1 MLRQVIKITMITH
14 NSRNEKQV
22 IRKEQMEMSVLKLKK
37 TDRKSNRI
45 RNCGSIE
52 IKNQT
57 DNEAEICFYGDINS
71 DSMGEWSK
79 YFPDDK
85 CPSDIK
91 EFFDQLS
98 DDVEKIHVHINSG
111 GGSVFGGIAIYNLL
125 KNHKAEI
132 IVHVDALAASIA
144 SVIAMAGDKIIIPKN
159 AQLMIYKP
167 MSWVSGNADEMRK
180 EADVLDGCQKVIL
193 STYMDHV
200 KEGVAEKTIND
211 LINAETWLNGE
222 ECQEYFN
229 FDVEDS
235 NEAVA
240 VVSEYFDKYNNL
252 PEKYKELTGENKADD
267 WQKDFAQWCK
277 KSVKELENINKK
289 IDNINEKDDIAVSAE
304 KQKREHDDRVA
315 AILNDLA
322 YL

>member
-1 MLRQVIKITMITH
+1 
-14 NSRNEKQV
+14 
-22 IRKEQMEMSVLKLKK
+22 MSVLKLKK

-45 RNCGSIE
+45 RDCGSIE

-159 AQLMIYKP
+159 AQLMIHKP
-167 MSWVSGNADEMRK
+167 MALVSGNADEMRK

-200 KEGVAEKTIND
+200 KDGVTEKTIND

-240 VVSEYFDKYNNL
+240 AVSEYFDKYNNL
-252 PEKYKELTGENKADD
+252 PEKLKGLTGENKADD
-267 WQKDFAQWCK
+267 WQKDFVKWCK
-277 KSVKELENINKK
+277 KSAKELENINKK

-304 KQKREHDDRVA
+304 KQKKEHDDRVA
-315 AILNDLA
+315 AILNDLE

>member
-1 MLRQVIKITMITH
+1 MP
-14 NSRNEKQV
+14 
-22 IRKEQMEMSVLKLKK
+22 VLKLKK

-45 RNCGSIE
+45 RDCGSIE
-52 IKNQT
+52 IRNQT

-91 EFFDQLS
+91 EFFEQLS
-98 DDVEKIHVHINSG
+98 DDIEKIHVHINSG

-159 AQLMIYKP
+159 AQLMIHKP
-167 MSWVSGNADEMRK
+167 MALVSGNADEMRK

-200 KEGVAEKTIND
+200 KEGVTEKTIND

-240 VVSEYFDKYNNL
+240 AVSEYFDKYNNL
-252 PEKYKELTGENKADD
+252 PEKLKELTGENKADD

-277 KSVKELENINKK
+277 KTVKELENINKK

>member
-1 MLRQVIKITMITH
+1 MPI
-14 NSRNEKQV
+14 
-22 IRKEQMEMSVLKLKK
+22 LKLKK

-45 RNCGSIE
+45 RDCGSIE
-52 IKNQT
+52 IKNQA

-98 DDVEKIHVHINSG
+98 DDIEKIHVHINSG

-159 AQLMIYKP
+159 AQLMIHKP
-167 MSWVSGNADEMRK
+167 MAWVSGNADEMRK

-200 KEGVAEKTIND
+200 KDGVTEKTIND

-240 VVSEYFDKYNNL
+240 AVSEYFDKYNNL
-252 PEKYKELTGENKADD
+252 PEKLKELTGENTADD

-304 KQKREHDDRVA
+304 KQKKEHDDRAA
-315 AILNDLA
+315 AILNEIDLM
-322 YL
+322 

>member
-1 MLRQVIKITMITH
+1 MK
-14 NSRNEKQV
+14 KQV
-22 IRKEQMEMSVLKLKK
+22 IREEQIEMSVLKLKK

-45 RNCGSIE
+45 RDCGSIE

-144 SVIAMAGDKIIIPKN
+144 SVIAMSGDKIMMPKN
-159 AQLMIYKP
+159 AQLMIHKP

-200 KEGVAEKTIND
+200 KEGVTEKTIND

-222 ECQEYFN
+222 ECQQYFD
-229 FDVEDS
+229 FDMEES

-240 VVSEYFDKYNNL
+240 AADSEYFDRYDNL
-252 PEKYKELTGENKADD
+252 PEKYKKLSDDNKADD

-277 KSVKELENINKK
+277 KSLKELENINKK

-304 KQKREHDDRVA
+304 KQKKEHDDRVA

>member
-1 MLRQVIKITMITH
+1 MK
-14 NSRNEKQV
+14 KQV
-22 IRKEQMEMSVLKLKK
+22 IREEQIEMSVLKLKK

-45 RNCGSIE
+45 RDCGSIE

-159 AQLMIYKP
+159 AQLMIHKP
-167 MSWVSGNADEMRK
+167 MALVSGNADEMRK

-193 STYMDHV
+193 STYMEHV
-200 KEGVAEKTIND
+200 KEGVTEKTIND
-211 LINAETWLNGE
+211 LINAET
-222 ECQEYFN
+222 
-229 FDVEDS
+229 
-235 NEAVA
+235 
-240 VVSEYFDKYNNL
+240 
-252 PEKYKELTGENKADD
+252 
-267 WQKDFAQWCK
+267 
-277 KSVKELENINKK
+277 
-289 IDNINEKDDIAVSAE
+289 
-304 KQKREHDDRVA
+304 
-315 AILNDLA
+315 
-322 YL
+322 

>member
-1 MLRQVIKITMITH
+1 MK
-14 NSRNEKQV
+14 KQV
-22 IRKEQMEMSVLKLKK
+22 IRKEQMAMSVLKLKK

-45 RNCGSIE
+45 RDCGSIE

-159 AQLMIYKP
+159 AQLMIHKP
-167 MSWVSGNADEMRK
+167 MALVSGNADEMRK

-200 KEGVAEKTIND
+200 KDGVTEKTIND

-240 VVSEYFDKYNNL
+240 AVSEYFDKYNNL
-252 PEKYKELTGENKADD
+252 PEKLKELTGENTADD

-304 KQKREHDDRVA
+304 KQKKEHDDRAA
-315 AILNDLA
+315 AILNDLEF
-322 YL
+322 L

>member
-1 MLRQVIKITMITH
+1 MP
-14 NSRNEKQV
+14 
-22 IRKEQMEMSVLKLKK
+22 VLKLKK

-45 RNCGSIE
+45 RDCGSIE
-52 IKNQT
+52 IRNQT
-57 DNEAEICFYGDINS
+57 DNEVEICFYGDINS

-91 EFFDQLS
+91 EFFEQLS
-98 DDVEKIHVHINSG
+98 DDIEKIHVHINSG

-159 AQLMIYKP
+159 AQLMIHKP
-167 MSWVSGNADEMRK
+167 MALVSGNADEMRK

-200 KEGVAEKTIND
+200 KEGVTEKTIND

-240 VVSEYFDKYNNL
+240 AVSEYFDKYNNL
-252 PEKYKELTGENKADD
+252 PEKLKELTGENKADD

-304 KQKREHDDRVA
+304 KQKREHDDRGA

>member
-1 MLRQVIKITMITH
+1 
-14 NSRNEKQV
+14 
-22 IRKEQMEMSVLKLKK
+22 MSVLKLKK

-45 RNCGSIE
+45 RDCGSIE

-132 IVHVDALAASIA
+132 IVHVDALAASIT

-159 AQLMIYKP
+159 AQLMIHKP
-167 MSWVSGNADEMRK
+167 MALVSGNADEMRK

-200 KEGVAEKTIND
+200 KDGVTEKTIND

-240 VVSEYFDKYNNL
+240 AVSEYFDKYNNL
-252 PEKYKELTGENKADD
+252 PEKLKELTGENTADD

-304 KQKREHDDRVA
+304 KQKKEHDDRAA
-315 AILNDLA
+315 AILNDLEF
-322 YL
+322 L

>member
-1 MLRQVIKITMITH
+1 MPI
-14 NSRNEKQV
+14 
-22 IRKEQMEMSVLKLKK
+22 LKLKK

-45 RNCGSIE
+45 RDCGSIE
-52 IKNQT
+52 IKNQS

-71 DSMGEWSK
+71 DSMGEYAK
-79 YFPDDK
+79 YYPDDK

-159 AQLMIYKP
+159 AQLMIHKP
-167 MSWVSGNADEMRK
+167 MAYVGGNADEMRK

-200 KEGVAEKTIND
+200 KDGITEKTIND

-222 ECQEYFN
+222 ECQKYFN
-229 FDVEDS
+229 FDIEIKYS
-235 NEAVA
+235 NES
-240 VVSEYFDKYNNL
+240 VVNQTQCLGILNWVDLEKIEIRIGEYFV
-252 PEKYKELTGENKADD
+252 G
-267 WQKDFAQWCK
+267 
-277 KSVKELENINKK
+277 
-289 IDNINEKDDIAVSAE
+289 
-304 KQKREHDDRVA
+304 
-315 AILNDLA
+315 
-322 YL
+322 YLIEIYG

>member
-1 MLRQVIKITMITH
+1 MK
-14 NSRNEKQV
+14 KQV
-22 IRKEQMEMSVLKLKK
+22 IREEQIEMSVLKLKK

-45 RNCGSIE
+45 RDCGSIE

-159 AQLMIYKP
+159 AQLMIHKP

-200 KEGVAEKTIND
+200 KEGVTEKTIND

-222 ECQEYFN
+222 ECQQYFD
-229 FDVEDS
+229 FDMEES

-240 VVSEYFDKYNNL
+240 AADSEYFDRYDNL
-252 PEKYKELTGENKADD
+252 PEKYKKLSDDNKADD

-277 KSVKELENINKK
+277 KSLKELENINKK

-304 KQKREHDDRVA
+304 KQKKEHDDRVA

>member
-1 MLRQVIKITMITH
+1 MK
-14 NSRNEKQV
+14 KQV
-22 IRKEQMEMSVLKLKK
+22 IRKEQMAMSVLKLKK

-45 RNCGSIE
+45 RDCGSIE

-159 AQLMIYKP
+159 AQLMIHKP
-167 MSWVSGNADEMRK
+167 MALVSGNADEMRK

-200 KEGVAEKTIND
+200 KDGVTEKTIND

-240 VVSEYFDKYNNL
+240 AVSEYFDKYNNL
-252 PEKYKELTGENKADD
+252 PEKLKELTGENTADD

-304 KQKREHDDRVA
+304 KQKKEHDERAA
-315 AILNDLA
+315 AILNDLDF
-322 YL
+322 L

>member
-1 MLRQVIKITMITH
+1 MPI
-14 NSRNEKQV
+14 
-22 IRKEQMEMSVLKLKK
+22 LKLKK

-45 RNCGSIE
+45 RDCGSIE
-52 IKNQT
+52 IKNQA

-159 AQLMIYKP
+159 AQLMIHKP
-167 MSWVSGNADEMRK
+167 MALVSGNADEMRK

-200 KEGVAEKTIND
+200 KDGVTEKTIND

-240 VVSEYFDKYNNL
+240 AVSEYFDKYNNL
-252 PEKYKELTGENKADD
+252 PEKLKELTGENTADD

-304 KQKREHDDRVA
+304 KQKKEHDDRVA

>member
-1 MLRQVIKITMITH
+1 MPI
-14 NSRNEKQV
+14 
-22 IRKEQMEMSVLKLKK
+22 LKLKK

-45 RNCGSIE
+45 RDCGSIE
-52 IKNQT
+52 IKNKA

-111 GGSVFGGIAIYNLL
+111 GGSVFGGIAIYNML

-132 IVHVDALAASIA
+132 VVHVDALAASIA

-159 AQLMIYKP
+159 AQLMIHKP
-167 MSWVSGNADEMRK
+167 MSYVGGNADEMRK

-200 KEGVAEKTIND
+200 KDGVDEKTIND

-222 ECQEYFN
+222 ECQQYFD
-229 FDVEDS
+229 FDIEES

-240 VVSEYFDKYNNL
+240 AADSEYFDRYDNL
-252 PEKYKELTGENKADD
+252 PEKYKKLSDDNKADD
-267 WQKDFAQWCK
+267 WQKDFVKWCK
-277 KSVKELENINKK
+277 KSAKELENINKK

-304 KQKREHDDRVA
+304 KKKKEHDDRVA
-315 AILNDLA
+315 AILSNLDFL
-322 YL
+322 

>member
-1 MLRQVIKITMITH
+1 MPI
-14 NSRNEKQV
+14 
-22 IRKEQMEMSVLKLKK
+22 LKLKK

-45 RNCGSIE
+45 RDCGSIE
-52 IKNQT
+52 IKNQA

-159 AQLMIYKP
+159 AQLMIHKP
-167 MSWVSGNADEMRK
+167 MALVSGNADEMRK

-200 KEGVAEKTIND
+200 KDGVTEKTIND

-240 VVSEYFDKYNNL
+240 AVSEYFDKYNNL
-252 PEKYKELTGENKADD
+252 PEKLKELTGENTADD

-304 KQKREHDDRVA
+304 KQKKEHDDRVA
-315 AILNDLA
+315 AILNDLEF
-322 YL
+322 L

>member
-1 MLRQVIKITMITH
+1 
-14 NSRNEKQV
+14 
-22 IRKEQMEMSVLKLKK
+22 MSVLKLKK

-159 AQLMIYKP
+159 AQLMIHKP